1 MDLKDQI
8 VKVLLQELKPEYV
21 RLEDDDGISGFVV
34 SRSFENLSS
43 LDRQGKIDQALDRAS
58 LTPEERRQV
67 LMIAGLTPPEYEA
80 VGARIQVHKIKD
92 TASDTLEILLQGG
105 PSDAE
110 YVRGALNHQKGV
122 RTTAPKPVSSA
133 LGVLMSFRANGTEAN
148 PLTKEKA
155 LRVLK
160 NDRYIQVLPNA

>member
-1 MDLKDQI
+1 MDLKDKI
-8 VKVLLQELKPEYV
+8 VKALFQELTPEYI

-34 SRSFENLSS
+34 SLQFENTTS
-43 LDRQGKIDQALDRAS
+43 LDRQEKIDEALNRAA
-58 LTPEERRQV
+58 LTAEERRQV

-80 VGARIQVHKIKD
+80 VGARIQVHKVKD
-92 TASDTLEILLQGG
+92 TANDTLEILLQGG

-122 RTTAPKPVSSA
+122 RTTVPKPVNGA

-155 LRVLK
+155 IRVLQ